1 MRGVKT
7 LNWTTKNACY
17 NLGVK
22 TLPYALVIDDE
33 QVVRTLV
40 ADVLKSDGWTVREA
54 RTAEEAF
61 KILHEQSWTL
71 VFCDVVLGGIDGY
84 EVLRRFVEEQPEARF
99 VLMTGHGSAAG
110 ALDATA
116 IGAYDYLI
124 KPFSV
129 DEILR
134 IAQNARTRHRSSEK
148 SSQTRKAKTPPG
160 YVSDIPLIGKSPK
173 FVECLKLVGRV
184 AGTSLT
190 VLIAGESG
198 TGKEVVARAIHQ
210 RSKRVS
216 GNFVTVNCGAIPV
229 ELIESELFGHAK
241 GSFTGAD
248 RERVGLW
255 EEADG
260 GTIFLDEVTETS
272 PLFQVKLL
280 RVLQQGEIRR
290 VGSNRTIKVDA
301 RVIAA
306 TNRDIAGEVVAGRF
320 RQDLMYRLNAVTIY
334 LPSLRERV
342 EDIMLLAEYFAGKA
356 RAEPIR
362 FSDAV
367 VEILENYHWEGNV
380 RELENA
386 LLHSVSLADGL
397 VNPEHLPARIRDF
410 QKAAAYYSD
419 TAPTIGDEPAADGHW
434 KSLAEIETEYAN
446 KMLLHTG
453 GNKQAAARL
462 LNIDRKTLARIIARK
477 TSDS

>member
-1 MRGVKT
+1 M
-7 LNWTTKNACY
+7 KNSP
-17 NLGVK
+17 K
-22 TLPYALVIDDE
+22 ALVIDDE
-33 QVVRTLV
+33 ESVRGFV
-40 ADVLKSDGWTVREA
+40 ADVLTHDGWDVSQVGD
-54 RTAEEAF
+54 AEEAF
-61 KILHEQSWTL
+61 AILHEQPWTI
-71 VFCDVVLGGIDGY
+71 VFCDVVLGGADGY
-84 EVLRRFVEEQPEARF
+84 EVLRRFARERPEVRF

-110 ALDATA
+110 ALDATS
-116 IGAYDYLI
+116 IGAYDYI
-124 KPFSV
+124 VKPFSV
-129 DEILR
+129 DDILR
-134 IAQNARTRHRSSEK
+134 IANDVRVHHGSSPKVTDAGRTGAGK
-148 SSQTRKAKTPPG
+148 G

-184 AGTSLT
+184 APTSLT

-210 RSKRVS
+210 RSKRAS

-229 ELIESELFGHAK
+229 ELIESELFGHGK

-306 TNRDIAGEVVAGRF
+306 TNRDIGEEVAAGRF
-320 RQDLMYRLNAVTIY
+320 RQDLMYRLNAVTIN
-334 LPSLRERV
+334 LPNLRDRV
-342 EDIMLLAEYFAGKA
+342 EDIMPLAEYFAEKT
-356 RAEPIR
+356 RPDSKRPIR
-362 FSDAV
+362 FSDAAASV
-367 VEILENYHWEGNV
+367 LRNYRWDGNI

-386 LLHSVSLADGL
+386 TLHAVSLADDV
-397 VNPEHLPARIRDF
+397 VNPEHLPARILNF
-410 QKAAAYYSD
+410 ESS
-419 TAPTIGDEPAADGHW
+419 APNYAGSAPAASTPEGGDW
-434 KSLAEIETEYAN
+434 KSLAEVETEYAN
-446 KMLLHTG
+446 KVLAHTQ
-453 GNKQAAARL
+453 GNKQAAARI
-462 LNIDRKTLARIIARK
+462 LNIDRKTLSRIIARK
-477 TSDS
+477 QPDS